1 MGLLYVCVAE
11 ALDRDCV
18 ASFPPMSGFHKLSCM
33 CACLVATAFREGA
46 SSSINLS
53 LPNALRRLYFRE
65 SRFLAYTFLLP
76 PVPTVLMT
84 TRVSGKI
91 KLDLSRGDGGAGL
104 RTDSTSWQDP
114 STSSLL
120 IHNQAGPC
128 AIGQKSTSSMLC
140 YLRGKRAK
148 NNVALGEEWGLVQ
161 TILCSKRAA
170 AGSTGKAPHL
180 LSWEADRL
188 PP

>member
-128 AIGQKSTSSMLC
+128 AIGQKSTSSVLC
-140 YLRGKRAK
+140 YLRRKRR
-148 NNVALGEEWGLVQ
+148 WGLQRHMFVCWLVGLFWG
-161 TILCSKRAA
+161 IF
-170 AGSTGKAPHL
+170 
-180 LSWEADRL
+180 
-188 PP
+188 